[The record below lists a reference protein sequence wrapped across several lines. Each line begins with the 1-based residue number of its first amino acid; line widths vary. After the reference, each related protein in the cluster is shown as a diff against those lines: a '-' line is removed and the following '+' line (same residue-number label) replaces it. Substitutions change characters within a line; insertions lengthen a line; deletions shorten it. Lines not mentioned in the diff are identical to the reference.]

1 MTELSG
7 TKECGE
13 FLN

>member
-1 MTELSG
+1 MTELSV